1 MAASPRVALKQ
12 KHPNTNSQAAEELP
26 AKKGLYSEVGQEQQ
40 AKKALFEQGGE
51 EAKENM
57 AVSQGAMC

>member
-12 KHPNTNSQAAEELP
+12 KHPNTNSQAAEELA
-26 AKKGLYSEVGQEQQ
+26 AKKGLYSEEQEV
-40 AKKALFEQGGE
+40 KKALFEQGGE

-57 AVSQGAMC
+57 AVSQGGIC